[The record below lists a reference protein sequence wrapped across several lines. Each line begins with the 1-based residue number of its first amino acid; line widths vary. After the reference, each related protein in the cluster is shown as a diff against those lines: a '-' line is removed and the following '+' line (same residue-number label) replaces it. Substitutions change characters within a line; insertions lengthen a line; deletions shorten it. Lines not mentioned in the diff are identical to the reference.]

1 MPREEQGFLLR
12 QYRVEQSDLHSFWQV
27 QFNRCTPACTH
38 SSPPLTV
45 AFVLFQPLQT
55 HDTDWSSFSG
65 CSISKELLILSA
77 ELNMAIQKERHLAT
91 ALSWL
96 LWDLHSL
103 PPLAEESVLL
113 PWVHP
118 WALYFFP
125 HKLKLYPLVCRSL
138 PNSRTVFVSIY
149 IFVPAVIHSPPLL
162 ILCLNCK

>member
-12 QYRVEQSDLHSFWQV
+12 QYRVEQSDLHSFWRV

-38 SSPPLTV
+38 SSPPLTA

-118 WALYFFP
+118 WALYFFHISSSSIHLCAGACLTP
-125 HKLKLYPLVCRSL
+125 GLSL
-138 PNSRTVFVSIY
+138 SAYTFLFQLSYILLLSWYFV
-149 IFVPAVIHSPPLL
+149 
-162 ILCLNCK
+162 